1 MSDTN
6 NPCTSAC
13 NLVACADN
21 ANNLNDKVN
30 SISSRGLVK
39 DSESLFDF
47 NQWFVGFSD
56 AEGSFWILP
65 VLNSSNGI
73 KKITFV
79 FSIELHKDDLRVLEY
94 IQGKLKIGNI
104 RLTGDKCVFTVTNM
118 EGTSVLISI
127 FDKYNLNSTKY
138 LDYVDYKTAFY
149 LYQTRDK
156 NLLKSSKVLSEELAS
171 KLLELKNGMNTKRT
185 NTIMPV
191 GHEIVITKIW
201 LLGYIEGDASF
212 FISRTD
218 LDPTFSI
225 SASEEQLPLFYK
237 IKEFLEN
244 SLGFDKYSLF
254 KLNTTKTIAISKVGA
269 REKGKP
275 SIILLI
281 KNIRVLNNYFIP
293 FFNNIFFIS
302 KKGLDFEDFKI
313 ICSAVFKGSHKN
325 SEIRCLLLKLSYN
338 MNNYRLSTFK
348 GSVALL
354 SNEER
359 DKIINVIPLIEYL
372 KDGRVRDINKN
383 VIISSQMS
391 CLYEVTKSNG
401 DILILDSLKEVLT
414 VVDVNFR
421 VLKKQLDLDGQ
432 PAEVKGGYIVKRI
445 PVFQPFA
452 SFAFGD

>member
-1 MSDTN
+1 
-6 NPCTSAC
+6 
-13 NLVACADN
+13 
-21 ANNLNDKVN
+21 
-30 SISSRGLVK
+30 
-39 DSESLFDF
+39 
-47 NQWFVGFSD
+47 
-56 AEGSFWILP
+56 
-65 VLNSSNGI
+65 
-73 KKITFV
+73 
-79 FSIELHKDDLRVLEY
+79 
-94 IQGKLKIGNI
+94 
-104 RLTGDKCVFTVTNM
+104 M

-313 ICSAVFKGSHKN
+313 ICSAVFNGSHKN

-391 CLYEVTKSNG
+391 CLYGVTKPNG

-445 PVFQPFA
+445 PVFQPSA